1 MALRPL
7 HRRSE
12 CYRKGTGQ
20 RSRIDQHALK
30 WATERAGWGGSFA
43 SRVIGLIRFDTCR
56 SHNSSTRDFIMKAT
70 RLMSTCLLLN
80 ALSLLV
86 TAVYAQAQQESNAP
100 VKSVP
105 PQVSRVLPFEDFRYS
120 GNIGRTIDES
130 DPPQF
135 PQPVRPPKG
144 APNIVLILIDDAGYG
159 QFGTFGGQVPT
170 PALDRVAADGLRY
183 THFHTT
189 ALCSPTRAALLTGRN
204 HHVAGTGVITEAATG
219 YDGYTGIIPKNVGTI
234 AEVLRQHGYA
244 TSWFG
249 KNHNTPDWETS
260 QVGPFDRWPS
270 GLGFDYFY
278 GFMGGDMD
286 QWQPTLYENHNLVP
300 RSSDP
305 NYILTKDLVDKAI
318 AWLRRTR
325 SIDAEKPFFL
335 YMSTGAT
342 HAPHHVRQE
351 FVEPFKGK
359 FDMGW
364 DVYREQTFERQKKL
378 GVVPPN
384 TQLTRRP
391 AQLPAWSSLSAD
403 QKRLFARMMEVFA
416 GFTAET
422 DHEMGRLLDVV
433 RTLPDADNTIV
444 FYQVGDNGASAEGG
458 LVGLLNENSF
468 FNGVP
473 ETLAENLA
481 HIDEI
486 GGPKHFNHFPAGW
499 AWAMNAPFQW
509 TKQIA
514 SHLGG
519 VRNPL
524 AVSWPAGIK
533 DRGGVRPQFHH
544 VIDIAPTIYEAA
556 GIPFPSVL
564 NGVAQKPLD
573 GVSMLYTFDSAT
585 APGRRRSQYFE
596 MFINRGIYHDG
607 WWAASR
613 TGIPWES
620 TPATPPDP
628 DKASWELYNLVDDF
642 SQANDLASQNPTKLR
657 ELQDLWWAEAS
668 RNSVLPLDGRKTPR
682 LNGELQGR
690 PSLAGKRISFIYYP
704 GILALPGG
712 SAPNLLNKSF
722 SITAEIDADGKQSN
736 GAVFSLGGSDGGYGL
751 YVQNGHPV
759 FVGNFLNRKIER
771 VTASA
776 PLATGPATLRAEFAY
791 DGGGLGK
798 GGAMKLFVNDTLVGE
813 GRMEQTQAI
822 TLGLGGTLDIGAD
835 TGTPVDER
843 YTPPFEFGGTIRQ
856 VKVDLEN

>member
-1 MALRPL
+1 MR
-7 HRRSE
+7 
-12 CYRKGTGQ
+12 
-20 RSRIDQHALK
+20 
-30 WATERAGWGGSFA
+30 AT
-43 SRVIGLIRFDTCR
+43 
-56 SHNSSTRDFIMKAT
+56 T
-70 RLMSTCLLLN
+70 RLTALTRFVSRAALLAGAAICIYSITQGETAPSAAKRVST
-80 ALSLLV
+80 
-86 TAVYAQAQQESNAP
+86 
-100 VKSVP
+100 VP
-105 PQVSRVLPFEDFRYS
+105 PRATDVLPFEDFHFKGS
-120 GNIGRTIDES
+120 IGRTIADS
-130 DPPQF
+130 DPPEF

-183 THFHTT
+183 TRFHST

-219 YDGYTGIIPKNVGTI
+219 YDGYTGIIAKNVGTI

-278 GFMGGDMD
+278 GFIGGDMD
-286 QWQPTLYENHNLVP
+286 QWQPTLYENHQLVP
-300 RSSDP
+300 RSDDP
-305 NYILTKDLVDKAI
+305 NYILTHDLVDKSI
-318 AWLRRTR
+318 AWLRQTR
-325 SIDAEKPFFL
+325 SIDSEKPFFL

-342 HAPHHVRQE
+342 HAPHHVHPR
-351 FVEPFKGK
+351 FVEKYQGK
-359 FDMGW
+359 FDAGW
-364 DVYREQTFERQKKL
+364 DVYREETFARQKKL
-378 GVVPPN
+378 GVVPSDAK
-384 TQLTRRP
+384 LTPRP
-391 AQLPAWSSLSAD
+391 AELPAWDSLSAD

-422 DHEMGRLLDVV
+422 DYEMGRLLDVV
-433 RTLPDADNTIV
+433 RSLPDADNTIIL
-444 FYQVGDNGASAEGG
+444 YQVGDNGASAEGG

-473 ETLAENLA
+473 ETLADNLK

-524 AVSWPAGIK
+524 AISWPARIK
-533 DRGGVRPQFHH
+533 DRGGVRGQFHH
-544 VIDIAPTIYEAA
+544 VIDIAPTIYEAV
-556 GIPFPSVL
+556 GVTFPDTL

-573 GVSMLYTFDSAT
+573 GVSMVYSFDDA
-585 APGRRRSQYFE
+585 AAAGRRRTQYFE

-620 TPATPPDP
+620 EPPKPIDP
-628 DKASWELYNLVDDF
+628 DTATWELYNLDEDF
-642 SQANDLASQNPTKLR
+642 TQANDLAAKNPGKLR
-657 ELQDLWWAEAS
+657 ELQDLWWSEAS
-668 RNSVLPLDGRKTPR
+668 RNSVLPLDGRKTER
-682 LNGELQGR
+682 LNAELQGR
-690 PSLAGKRISFIYYP
+690 PSLTGKRTTFTYYP
-704 GILALPGG
+704 GVLALPAGT
-712 SAPNLLNKSF
+712 APNLLNKSF
-722 SITAEIDADGKQSN
+722 SIAADIEVGKAEND
-736 GAVFSLGGSDGGYGL
+736 GAVFSIGGSDGGFGIYIRE
-751 YVQNGHPV
+751 NRPV
-759 FVGNFLNRKIER
+759 FVANFLGRALTR
-771 VTASA
+771 VTGPK
-776 PLATGPATLRAEFAY
+776 PLPAGPVKLRGEFAY

-798 GGAMKLFVNDTLVGE
+798 GGTLTLYVNDAKAGE
-813 GRMEQTQAI
+813 AHMPQTQAI

-835 TGTPVDER
+835 TGTAVDSV
-843 YTPPFEFGGTIRQ
+843 YTPPYQFPGTIRQ
-856 VKVDLEN
+856 VTVNLKEK

>member
-1 MALRPL
+1 MNLR
-7 HRRSE
+7 H
-12 CYRKGTGQ
+12 
-20 RSRIDQHALK
+20 
-30 WATERAGWGGSFA
+30 
-43 SRVIGLIRFDTCR
+43 
-56 SHNSSTRDFIMKAT
+56 
-70 RLMSTCLLLN
+70 LLLL
-80 ALSLLV
+80 AACIQVMSAPAFGQARPV
-86 TAVYAQAQQESNAP
+86 RATAGTPKASTM
-100 VKSVP
+100 
-105 PQVSRVLPFEDFRYS
+105 LPFEDFRFQ
-120 GNIGRTIDES
+120 GNIGRTINDS
-130 DPPQF
+130 DPPEF

-144 APNIVLILIDDAGYG
+144 APNIVYILIDDAGYG
-159 QFGTFGGQVPT
+159 QFGTFGGAIPT

-183 THFHTT
+183 TRFHTT

-219 YDGYTGIIPKNVGTI
+219 YDGYTGIIAKNVGTI
-234 AEVLRQHGYA
+234 AEVLRQYGYA

-305 NYILTKDLVDKAI
+305 NYILTTDLVDRAI

-342 HAPHHVRQE
+342 HAPHHVHPE
-351 FVEPFKGK
+351 FVAKFKGQ
-359 FDMGW
+359 FDAGW
-364 DVYREQTFERQKKL
+364 DAYREQTFARQKKL
-378 GVVPPN
+378 GVVPAN
-384 TQLTRRP
+384 AQLTKRP
-391 AQLPAWSSLSAD
+391 AELPAWDSLSAG

-422 DHEMGRLLDVV
+422 DFEMGRLLEAV
-433 RTLPDADNTIV
+433 RALPDADNTLI
-444 FYQVGDNGASAEGG
+444 FYEVGDNGASAEGG

-473 ETLAENLA
+473 ETLEDNLK

-499 AWAMNAPFQW
+499 AWAMNTPFQW
-509 TKQIA
+509 MKQIA

-524 AVSWPAGIK
+524 AVSWPARIK
-533 DRGGVRPQFHH
+533 DKGGVRDQFHH
-544 VIDIAPTIYEAA
+544 VIDVAPTIYEAV
-556 GIPFPSVL
+556 GIPFPDVL
-564 NGVAQKPLD
+564 NGVPQKPLD
-573 GVSMLYTFDSAT
+573 GVSMVYTFDNAQ

-596 MFINRGIYHDG
+596 MFINRGMYHDG

-613 TGIPWES
+613 TNIPWE
-620 TPATPPDP
+620 TDAKPVDP
-628 DKASWELYNLVDDF
+628 DTATWELYHLAEDF
-642 SQANDLASQNPTKLR
+642 SQANDLAAKNPAKLR
-657 ELQDLWWAEAS
+657 ELQDLWWAEAA
-668 RNSVLPLDGRKTPR
+668 RNSVLPLDGRKIER
-682 LNGELQGR
+682 LSGELQGR
-690 PSLAGKRISFIYYP
+690 PSLTGQRKSFTYYP
-704 GILALPGG
+704 GVLALPAG

-722 SITAEIDADGKQSN
+722 TITADITVAKANSD
-736 GAVFSLGGSDGGYGL
+736 GAVFTLGGSDGGYGL
-751 YVQNGHPV
+751 YIRDGRPV
-759 FVGNFLNRKIER
+759 FVGNFLNRSLTR
-771 VTASA
+771 VTSDKLLPA
-776 PLATGPATLRAEFAY
+776 GPAKLRAEFAY

-798 GGAMKLFVNDTLVGE
+798 GGRMSLFVNGQKVGD
-813 GRMEQTQAI
+813 GRMERTQAI

-835 TGTPVDER
+835 TGSAVDES
-843 YTPPFEFGGTIRQ
+843 YTPPFSFGGTIRQ
-856 VKVDLEN
+856 VTVELIDK

>member
-1 MALRPL
+1 M
-7 HRRSE
+7 
-12 CYRKGTGQ
+12 K
-20 RSRIDQHALK
+20 I
-30 WATERAGWGGSFA
+30 ATPISVCAW
-43 SRVIGLIRFDTCR
+43 T
-56 SHNSSTRDFIMKAT
+56 
-70 RLMSTCLLLN
+70 
-80 ALSLLV
+80 SLAAVLFLV
-86 TAVYAQAQQESNAP
+86 QAVAQAQP
-100 VKSVP
+100 VKAGSQRAKSAP
-105 PQVSRVLPFEDFRYS
+105 PKGSSVLPFEDFRFRGS
-120 GNIGRTIDES
+120 VGRTIADS
-130 DPPQF
+130 DPPEF
-135 PQPVRPPKG
+135 PQPARPPKG
-144 APNIVLILIDDAGYG
+144 APNVVFILIDDAGYG

-183 THFHTT
+183 TRFHTT

-219 YDGYTGIIPKNVGTI
+219 YDGYTGIIAKNVGTV

-286 QWQPTLYENHNLVP
+286 QWQPTLYENHQLVP

-305 NYILTKDLVDKAI
+305 NYILTTDLVDKAI

-325 SIDAEKPFFL
+325 SIDADKPYFL

-342 HAPHHVRQE
+342 HAPHHVHPK
-351 FVEPFKGK
+351 FVEKYKGQ

-364 DVYREQTFERQKKL
+364 DVYREQTFARQKKL
-378 GVVPPN
+378 GVVPADAK
-384 TQLTRRP
+384 LTGRP
-391 AQLPAWSSLSAD
+391 AELPAWESLSAD

-416 GFTAET
+416 AFTAET
-422 DHEMGRLLDVV
+422 DFEMGRLLDVV
-433 RTLPDADNTIV
+433 RSLPDADNTLI
-444 FYQVGDNGASAEGG
+444 FYEVGDNGSSAEGG

-473 ETLAENLA
+473 ESLADNLK

-499 AWAMNAPFQW
+499 AWAMNTPFQW

-524 AVSWPAGIK
+524 AVSWPARIK
-533 DRGGVRPQFHH
+533 DKGAVRSQFHH
-544 VIDIAPTIYEAA
+544 VIDIAPTIYEAV
-556 GIPFPSVL
+556 GIPFPDVL

-573 GVSMLYTFDSAT
+573 GVSMLYSFGDGKA
-585 APGRRRSQYFE
+585 AGRRRSQYFE

-613 TGIPWES
+613 TGVPWES
-620 TPATPPDP
+620 TPKSEINPDT
-628 DKASWELYNLVDDF
+628 AVWELYNLDEDF
-642 SQANDLASQNPTKLR
+642 TQANDLAAKNPTKLR
-657 ELQDLWWAEAS
+657 ELQDLWWSEAS
-668 RNSVLPLDGRKTPR
+668 KNSVLPLDGRKTPR

-690 PSLAGKRISFIYYP
+690 PSLTGQRKSFTYFP
-704 GILALPGG
+704 GIVALPGG
-712 SAPNLLNKSF
+712 SAPNVLNKSF
-722 SITAEIDADGKQSN
+722 VITAEIEMAKTSDG
-736 GAVFSLGGSDGGYGL
+736 AIFSLGGGDGGYGL
-751 YVQNGHPV
+751 YIQNGQAV
-759 FVGNFLNRKIER
+759 FVGNFLSRSITR
-771 VTASA
+771 VKTDKTLK
-776 PLATGPATLRAEFAY
+776 PGLATLRAEFSY

-798 GGAMKLFVNDTLVGE
+798 GGKLALFVNGEKAGE

-822 TLGLGGTLDIGAD
+822 TLGLGGALDIGEDSGSA
-835 TGTPVDER
+835 VDDA
-843 YTPPFEFGGTIRQ
+843 YTPPFRFGGTIRQ
-856 VKVDLEN
+856 VTVELKE